1 MQIPILI
8 DPLSTGGFRARSGE
22 PFDVAAEGATAEEAA
37 GRLAEALRQRLRAG
51 SRLTFIDL
59 GCAAVAPLDL
69 RPLPEDDWF
78 FQAMNE
84 AIAANRRREDEAG
97 E

>member
-8 DPLSTGGFRARSGE
+8 DPLNGGGFQARAGE
-22 PFDVAAEGATAEEAA
+22 PFGLAAEGATAEEAA
-37 GRLAEALRQRLRAG
+37 GRLAEALRQRLHSG
-51 SRLTFIDL
+51 SRLAFLDL
-59 GCAAVAPLDL
+59 EGQVPAPLDF

-78 FQAMNE
+78 FSAMDE